1 MKISVVIP
9 AYNEQDTIVDIITEI
24 DSIFKKLYDD
34 YEIIVVNDK
43 SIDNTLNITEELS
56 KKIKTLKIIS
66 NEKNLGKTKTVIKA
80 FNTINTD
87 ILSFIDADY
96 QYNPKD
102 LPSIIQKVIDG
113 YDICSGNRKNRMD
126 SIYRKIA
133 SRSFNLFNRLV
144 FNIQLD
150 DVNCG
155 LKAMRK
161 DIFNKITIDYLNARW
176 FIDTELLAKA
186 THSNFKITQIDIDH
200 SHRKKGSSKVNI
212 MKLAVETIAY
222 AILLKYKLLTK
233 K

>member
-96 QYNPKD
+96 QYSPKD

-186 THSNFKITQIDIDH
+186 NHNNFKITQIDIDH